1 MKRNKK
7 KTRIAYAIS
16 LGDNT
21 HYEDNLEGELLL
33 FDNLDQIAEYCNV
46 NYINVEEVSVHEIE
60 VYKEPIDC
68 TNEEEI
74 EF

>member
-1 MKRNKK
+1 MKRDKS

-16 LGDNT
+16 LGENT

-46 NYINVEEVSVHEIE
+46 NDIDVEQVSVHEFE
-60 VYKEPIDC
+60 VYKNPIDC
-68 TNEEEI
+68 TNEDEI

>member
-16 LGDNT
+16 LGENT
-21 HYEDNLEGELLL
+21 RYEVNLESELLL

-46 NYINVEEVSVHEIE
+46 NDINIEQVSVHEFE
-60 VYKEPIDC
+60 VYKDPIGC
-68 TNEEEI
+68 ANEEEI